1 LNGRVVVV
9 TGASRGIGEAIAVR
23 LAGAGAHVALLAQTT
38 KNDPALPGTIQDAAA
53 ACHEAGERVTDIT
66 SAEQVQN
73 AIRAVVDR
81 FGGID
86 VLINNASTH
95 WPTKVIDTDLRRFDK
110 MTNVNVK
117 GSFIVTNSCLPFLN
131 ESPNPRVLFVAP
143 APIADAAW
151 LKPHTVYSASKIA
164 MGFLSSALAKECGD
178 AEKPAAYK
186 GVSSNTLWPRYAV
199 ATAAIQARP
208 AHWSPYDRVRK
219 LTNLSRTPA
228 AVADAAFR
236 ILSAPGSEFSNRH
249 FIDDDV
255 L

>member
-1 LNGRVVVV
+1 M
-9 TGASRGIGEAIAVR
+9 AI
-23 LAGAGAHVALLAQTT
+23 
-38 KNDPALPGTIQDAAA
+38 K
-53 ACHEAGERVTDIT
+53 TDIT

-151 LKPHTVYSASKIA
+151 LKPHTVYSASKVA

-208 AHWSPYDRVRK
+208 AHWSPYDRVRVE
-219 LTNLSRTPA
+219 N
-228 AVADAAFR
+228 AD
-236 ILSAPGSEFSNRH
+236 P
-249 FIDDDV
+249 
-255 L
+255 